1 MDEREIDKYQ
11 DESNSNES
19 SSESNSSGSDSTDKQ
34 YSSRVPRVPL
44 KAIQE
49 ELRLRA
55 ASRSSASPSTNA

>member
-11 DESNSNES
+11 DESNS
-19 SSESNSSGSDSTDKQ
+19 SESNCSGSDSTDKQ

>member
-11 DESNSNES
+11 DESNS
-19 SSESNSSGSDSTDKQ
+19 SESNSGGSDSTDKQ

>member
-11 DESNSNES
+11 DESN